1 MKLIKWIFI
10 GVFGL
15 FIILSILGKSSSSKS
30 DALLFK
36 GESIDREWD
45 TRSICQT
52 ARAVIK
58 DSLPKQKVKPLYS
71 LVCTVTKLTAP
82 LPAVFD
88 HYDPYAVTW
97 SNGIAARVFITSSGG
112 LKVSGISKNGIPFD
126 WNNDHKPIAKNES
139 DFGQDCSK
147 LFVSKVNANN
157 VRIVNVEK
165 YDDLSGANVKLT
177 YIDDN
182 QVETEGECLFD
193 RTKML
198 SAYSK
203 VESDE
208 YSKKVYSD

>member
-10 GVFGL
+10 GGFGL
-15 FIILSILGKSSSSKS
+15 FIILAILGKSSSSKN

-71 LVCTVTKLTAP
+71 LACTVTKLTSP

-97 SNGIAARVFITSSGG
+97 PNGIAARVFITSSGG
-112 LKVSGISKNGIPFD
+112 LKVSGISKKGIPFD
-126 WNNDHKPIAKNES
+126 WNNDHKPIAKNKD
-139 DFGQDCSK
+139 DFAQDCSK
-147 LFVSKVNANN
+147 LFVSKVNAKD
-157 VRIVNVEK
+157 VKIVNVEK
-165 YDDLSGANVKLT
+165 YDDLSGASVELT
-177 YIDDN
+177 YVDSS
-182 QVETEGECLFD
+182 QVNTKGDCLFD
-193 RTKML
+193 RTKMT
-198 SAYSK
+198 SASSK
-203 VESDE
+203 IESDK
-208 YSKKVYSD
+208 YYKNVYTY